1 MISYYH
7 ISDTDALKK
16 TQAFHTNS
24 WVKVLNP
31 TEQELVYLSK
41 HFSLELGHLQDAL
54 DTNEVPRFEEEEHC
68 AYMYTRVPVLQNE
81 TYTTIPVLFIL
92 HPDAVFSITISELS
106 IFSKVQSNGTTLHHT
121 TMGLFIQFFNEIVSQ
136 YYNAISKINKLT
148 ASKTFNIDRIE
159 NRDIVALVV
168 YEQILNEFLNAIIQT
183 NTLLKAVQ
191 SNKKIIK
198 KEIDQDLTE
207 DLFLSTGQLIDLSK
221 SSLRQV
227 QNIREAY
234 STVMTNNLNRVIKF
248 FTALTIV
255 LTIPMIITSFY
266 GMNVTLPFAT
276 HPLAAIIILLS
287 IILGSVGAIFVFM
300 KQHWL

>member
-1 MISYYH
+1 MITYYQLQENKP
-7 ISDTDALKK
+7 LKK
-16 TQAFHTNS
+16 TTSFHKNS
-24 WVKVLNP
+24 WVKIVDP
-31 TEQELVYLSK
+31 TEKELTFLAK
-41 HFSLELGHLQDAL
+41 MFHLELGHLQDAL
-54 DTNEVPRFEEEEHC
+54 DTNEVPRFEEEDDC
-68 AYMYTRVPVLQNE
+68 AYMYTRVPILQNDS
-81 TYTTIPVLFIL
+81 YTTLPVLFIL
-92 HPDAVFSITISELS
+92 HPQAVFSIAISDVPIFTKVITNTTI
-106 IFSKVQSNGTTLHHT
+106 QQDTTL
-121 TMGLFIQFFNEIVSQ
+121 GLFIQFFNEIVTQ

-183 NTLLKAVQ
+183 NTLLKTVNA
-191 SNKKIIK
+191 NKKIIK
-198 KEIDQDLTE
+198 KETDQDLTE
-207 DLFLSTGQLIDLSK
+207 DLFLSTGQLIEISK

-266 GMNVTLPFAT
+266 GMNVSLPFAT
-276 HPLAAIIILLS
+276 HPLASIAIFVSIIILS
-287 IILGSVGAIFVFM
+287 ISAVFIFT
-300 KQHWL
+300 KQHWI

>member
-1 MISYYH
+1 MITYYQ
-7 ISDTDALKK
+7 IEETRSLRK
-16 TQAFHTNS
+16 TKSFHKNS
-24 WVKVLNP
+24 WVKVIDP
-31 TEQELVYLSK
+31 SDTELASLAK
-41 HFSLELGHLQDAL
+41 TFDLELGHLQDAL
-54 DTNEVPRFEEEEHC
+54 DTNEVPRFEEEEDC
-68 AYMYTRVPVLQNE
+68 AYMYTRVPVLQNDV
-81 TYTTIPVLFIL
+81 YTTLPVLFIL
-92 HPDAVFSITISELS
+92 HPLAVFSIALTDLPM
-106 IFSKVQSNGTTLHHT
+106 FSKVLSNEKTQQETPL
-121 TMGLFIQFFNEIVSQ
+121 GLFIQFFNEIVSQ

-159 NRDIVALVV
+159 NRDIVAMVV

-183 NTLLKAVQ
+183 NTLLKTVNA
-191 SNKKIIK
+191 NKKFIK
-198 KEIDQDLTE
+198 KEMDQDLTE

-266 GMNVTLPFAT
+266 GMNVTLPFAG
-276 HPLAAIIILLS
+276 HPFAFIIILFS
-287 IILGSVGAIFVFM
+287 IIAFSIGAIYIFM
-300 KQHWL
+300 KQHWI

>member
-1 MISYYH
+1 MITYYQ
-7 ISDTDALKK
+7 IKETRTLRK
-16 TQAFHTNS
+16 TESFHKNS
-24 WVKVLNP
+24 WVNVIDP
-31 TEQELVYLSK
+31 SEQELLTLATT
-41 HFSLELGHLQDAL
+41 FDLELGHLQDAL
-54 DTNEVPRFEEEEHC
+54 DTNEVPRFEEEENC
-68 AYMYTRVPVLQNE
+68 AYMYTRVPILKND
-81 TYTTIPVLFIL
+81 TYTTLPVLFII
-92 HPDAVFSITISELS
+92 HPLAVFSIALTDLTI
-106 IFSKVQSNGTTLHHT
+106 FTKVISNKKTQQETPL
-121 TMGLFIQFFNEIVSQ
+121 GLFIQFFNEIVSQ

-159 NRDIVALVV
+159 NRDIVAMVV

-183 NTLLKAVQ
+183 NTLLKTVNV
-191 SNKKIIK
+191 NKRFIK
-198 KEIDQDLTE
+198 NEIDQDLIE

-266 GMNVTLPFAT
+266 GMNVSLPFAH
-276 HPLAAIIILLS
+276 HPFAFIIILCSIIVLS
-287 IILGSVGAIFVFM
+287 IGAIYIFM
-300 KQHWL
+300 KQHWI

>member
-1 MISYYH
+1 MITYYH
-7 ISDTDALKK
+7 ISDVDPLKK
-16 TQAFHTNS
+16 TRTFHINS
-24 WVKVLNP
+24 WVNVINP
-31 TEQELVYLSK
+31 TEEELLYLAK

-54 DTNEVPRFEEEEHC
+54 DTNEVPRFEEEDNC
-68 AYMYTRVPVLQNE
+68 AYMYTRVPVFQND
-81 TYTTIPVLFIL
+81 TYITIPVLFIL
-92 HPDAVFSITISELS
+92 HPQAVFSVAIQELP
-106 IFSKVQSNGTTLHHT
+106 IFSKVLLNKTTLQHT
-121 TMGLFIQFFNEIVSQ
+121 TMGMFIQFFNEIVSQ

-159 NRDIVALVV
+159 NKDIVALVI

-191 SNKKIIK
+191 TNKKIIK

-266 GMNVTLPFAT
+266 GMNVTLPFA
-276 HPLAAIIILLS
+276 HNPGAAIIILIS
-287 IILGSVGAIFVFM
+287 IILLSFGAVFVFM
-300 KQHWL
+300 KQHWI